1 MYDNEL
7 IKMLRED
14 PNNGL
19 KLLMKKYTGL
29 VCAVVQGKFASFSCF
44 SKEDTEECISD
55 VFCEFYNNI
64 DKFDSEKG
72 SVKTLLCAIAKNK
85 AIDEIRKRGILSEQ
99 ISMDDE
105 ESGIQFAGD
114 FLLEEHII
122 TEELKDALIS
132 EINAL
137 GEPDREIIV
146 RKFYFAEPSKS
157 IAKKLGLTVSTVDTR
172 AHRALK
178 KLKEKL
184 GGYML

>member
-7 IKMLRED
+7 IKMLRDD
-14 PNNGL
+14 PNHGL
-19 KLLMKKYTGL
+19 KFLMQKYTGL
-29 VCAVVQGKFASFSCF
+29 VCAVIKGKFAAFSCF
-44 SKEDTEECISD
+44 SAEDIEECISD

-64 DKFDSEKG
+64 EKFDSEKG

-85 AIDEIRKRGILSEQ
+85 AIDKIRKCSTISEQ
-99 ISMDDE
+99 ISIDDE
-105 ESGIQFAGD
+105 ESGMQFADD
-114 FLLEEHII
+114 FLLEDELI
-122 TEELKDALIS
+122 TEEFKDTLIS

-146 RKFYFAEPSKS
+146 RKFYFAETSKS
-157 IAKKLGLTVSTVDTR
+157 IAKKLGITVSTVDTR

-184 GGYML
+184 GGYTL

>member
-29 VCAVVQGKFASFSCF
+29 VCAVVKGKFASFPCF
-44 SKEDTEECISD
+44 SAEDIEECISD
-55 VFCEFYNNI
+55 VFCEFYNNV
-64 DKFDSEKG
+64 DKFDHEKG
-72 SVKTLLCAIAKNK
+72 SVKAFLCAVAKNK
-85 AIDEIRKRGILSEQ
+85 AIDEIRKRGALCEQ
-99 ISMDDE
+99 ISIDDE
-105 ESGIQFAGD
+105 ESGMQFAGE
-114 FLLEEHII
+114 FLLEEEIV
-122 TEELKDALIS
+122 TEELKDALIN
-132 EINAL
+132 EINVL

-146 RKFYFAEPSKS
+146 RKFYFAEPSKY
-157 IAKKLGLTVSTVDTR
+157 IAKKLGLTVSAVDTR

>member
-19 KLLMKKYTGL
+19 KLLMQKYTGL
-29 VCAVVQGKFASFSCF
+29 VCAVVKGKFAFFSCF
-44 SKEDTEECISD
+44 SAEDIEECISD

-64 DKFDSEKG
+64 EKFDPEKG
-72 SVKTLLCAIAKNK
+72 SVKTLLCTIAKNK
-85 AIDEIRKRGILSEQ
+85 AIDEIRTRGVLSEQ
-99 ISMDDE
+99 ISIDDE
-105 ESGIQFAGD
+105 ENGMQFAD
-114 FLLEEHII
+114 EFLLEEELI
-122 TEELKDALIS
+122 TDELKNTLIS

-146 RKFYFAEPSKS
+146 RKFYFTEPTKS
-157 IAKKLGLTVSTVDTR
+157 IAKKLGLTVSAVDTR

-184 GGYML
+184 GGYTL